1 MGISEKL
8 EELSKK
14 ADIKERER
22 GQKSLK
28 KLFNYLENY
37 EVEGLEE
44 ILSEIKDLSKSGLYN
59 KLIKAATTDQI
70 APGTRSY
77 TLEETTRVRILKLA
91 RDNLRISDPLT
102 RLFSSSNI
110 YPKFV
115 VTIYTFIGSIYYINI
130 GRQTNWDDSLN
141 ILFSGLDERLIFALD
156 DFDTVNFDDL
166 PEPTPEYFQKLRK
179 VRWDKKAKKLYEKL
193 TALMRETMELVLDY
207 PTLIEWDAT
216 YRSTEDLFIHLLTGC
231 SAVNDGR
238 VEIEAEDVIRAYK
251 TFFKLIKTNVT
262 KYKAI
267 PERIKWLEKQNGYL
281 VCHDCGG
288 YYQLQPGESPDDF
301 SDTCDCGGEL
311 KYYEDI
317 DWLLEKK
324 EDSHGPVGDWLKDTL
339 QNLINRFGRK

>member
-1 MGISEKL
+1 VGISEKI

-14 ADIKERER
+14 ADEKDRER
-22 GQKSLK
+22 ARENIK
-28 KLFNYLENY
+28 KILTYLEDY
-37 EVEGLEE
+37 DVEGLEE
-44 ILSEIKDLSKSGLYN
+44 LLSEIKDLSKSDLYK
-59 KLIKAATTDQI
+59 KLIIAVTTKDKFELDADYLEKLEKLLRRRMLKI
-70 APGTRSY
+70 AF
-77 TLEETTRVRILKLA
+77 
-91 RDNLRISDPLT
+91 DNLRMGGFLT
-102 RLFSSSNI
+102 FIFTDSVITVKNI
-110 YPKFV
+110 L
-115 VTIYTFIGSIYYINI
+115 TLYTFIESVYYMNLD
-130 GRQTNWDDSLN
+130 RPANWDDTLN
-141 ILFSGLDERLIFALD
+141 VNFSGLDERLIFALD

-193 TALMRETMELVLDY
+193 TRLMLETQDLVCEHTGFTVWNSY
-207 PTLIEWDAT
+207 YAP
-216 YRSTEDLFIHLLTGC
+216 TEDVFIQVLSAC

-301 SDTCDCGGEL
+301 SDTCECGGEL

-324 EDSHGPVGDWLKDTL
+324 EDSK
-339 QNLINRFGRK
+339 

>member
-1 MGISEKL
+1 VGISEKI

-14 ADIKERER
+14 ADEKDRER

-115 VTIYTFIGSIYYINI
+115 VTITPLLGLYI
-130 GRQTNWDDSLN
+130 T
-141 ILFSGLDERLIFALD
+141 
-156 DFDTVNFDDL
+156 
-166 PEPTPEYFQKLRK
+166 
-179 VRWDKKAKKLYEKL
+179 
-193 TALMRETMELVLDY
+193 
-207 PTLIEWDAT
+207 
-216 YRSTEDLFIHLLTGC
+216 
-231 SAVNDGR
+231 
-238 VEIEAEDVIRAYK
+238 
-251 TFFKLIKTNVT
+251 
-262 KYKAI
+262 
-267 PERIKWLEKQNGYL
+267 
-281 VCHDCGG
+281 
-288 YYQLQPGESPDDF
+288 
-301 SDTCDCGGEL
+301 
-311 KYYEDI
+311 
-317 DWLLEKK
+317 
-324 EDSHGPVGDWLKDTL
+324 
-339 QNLINRFGRK
+339 

>member
-1 MGISEKL
+1 VGISEKI

-14 ADIKERER
+14 ADEKDRER

-37 EVEGLEE
+37 EVEGVEE

-59 KLIKAATTDQI
+59 KLIKATDTKDKFELDADYLEKLEKLLRRRMLKI
-70 APGTRSY
+70 AF
-77 TLEETTRVRILKLA
+77 
-91 RDNLRISDPLT
+91 DNLRMGGFLT
-102 RLFSSSNI
+102 FIFTDSVITFKDIL
-110 YPKFV
+110 
-115 VTIYTFIGSIYYINI
+115 TLYTFIESVYYMNLD
-130 GRQTNWDDSLN
+130 RPANWDDTLN
-141 ILFSGLDERLIFALD
+141 VNFSGLDERLIFALD

-166 PEPTPEYFQKLRK
+166 PKPTPEFFQELRK
-179 VRWDKKAKKLYEKL
+179 VRLDKKAKKLYDKL
-193 TALMRETMELVLDY
+193 TALMRETMELVLNY

-216 YRSTEDLFIHLLTGC
+216 YRSTENLFIQLLSAC

-301 SDTCDCGGEL
+301 SDTCECGGEL

-324 EDSHGPVGDWLKDTL
+324 EDSK
-339 QNLINRFGRK
+339 